1 MSDDGNGRLPGAS
14 GIITEDRLAVDFCGP
29 PADAEADAEAAA
41 VAAAEAGAA
50 AEIVAEAEAA
60 AAVLELST
68 SPLEGESLDEEL
80 SLRSH
85 ARTVF
90 HQTRWI
96 CSTCLR
102 DEKCLLHSGK

>member
-14 GIITEDRLAVDFCGP
+14 GIITDDRLAVDFCGP
-29 PADAEADAEAAA
+29 PADAEADTEAAAEAAA
-41 VAAAEAGAA
+41 VAAAVAGAA

-90 HQTRWI
+90 HQTR
-96 CSTCLR
+96 
-102 DEKCLLHSGK
+102 